1 MILNWLKEMFKFF
14 NLWFDKFDDVWCRIL
29 NSNESSFSPRRAE
42 KSPWTK
48 WQTPWILTLI
58 FIQKQVRVAEIQTV
72 VFNSYDNY
80 LKFKQCNCSSSRSC
94 KLENETRQEI
104 DIGKNVDFWTDHEI
118 VLPFIILGFFLV
130 IILYVVVES
139 FVGKQISMQRFILG
153 TGNERNSQTIN
164 NEGTLYILNQ

>member
-80 LKFKQCNCSSSRSC
+80 LKFDQCNCSSSRSC
-94 KLENETRQEI
+94 KLPNGTRQEI
-104 DIGKNVDFWTDHEI
+104 DIGESIDIWTDKI
-118 VLPFIILGFFLV
+118 ALPVVILCFFLV